1 MASNSLGR
9 GSMTGY
15 VPAGREVRADAPPPR
30 PPGPVTGAPEVK
42 GGFIGGLDSAVP
54 APSGRPVFSEGDKEA
69 IRGVAGDYLDSLGEG
84 PAYGGA
90 AWNGGG
96 GPLANAISGTTGA
109 PKAILGAVEDVL

>member
-1 MASNSLGR
+1 MASSSSLGR
-9 GSMTGY
+9 GSVTGY
-15 VPAGREVRADAPPPR
+15 VPAGREVRADAPAPR
-30 PPGPVTGAPEVK
+30 PPAPVGPPEVK

-54 APSGRPVFSEGDKEA
+54 APSGHPMFSEGDKEA
-69 IRGVAGDYLDSLGEG
+69 LRSVAGDYLDSLGEG

-96 GPLANAISGTTGA
+96 GPLANAISGTSA